1 MYEEALEIHKYLPI
15 RKNSLED
22 EYITHLWQVFFTLDS
37 SNESVQPF
45 MIMPFHLLFM
55 LALQYKVLRISKE
68 LNSDYSLVFT
78 MKNCRN
84 VETLSQPTSVFDFS
98 LLQER
103 TLPDLFRLISLD
115 ESLIINIK
123 KLVDYRNDK
132 LAHANGGI
140 AQEFNLKIEEYLE
153 CLREVQKKFLTL
165 NNLVANEFK
174 LEMSSDDAPGEFI
187 EIKLLDSYL
196 CQADFNEGMLKETFG
211 AVGSYI

>member
-1 MYEEALEIHKYLPI
+1 
-15 RKNSLED
+15 
-22 EYITHLWQVFFTLDS
+22 
-37 SNESVQPF
+37 
-45 MIMPFHLLFM
+45 
-55 LALQYKVLRISKE
+55 
-68 LNSDYSLVFT
+68 